1 MNWFAVSHKWNN
13 KKHSKWDNFQ
23 PVLSP
28 LSKDLENRLIYD
40 KDTAT
45 YFWKNEDKEAENLIH
60 LLDLNNEQLAKE
72 RQNKII
78 LLKTLF
84 GEQNGQ
90 KDFIKWISHPKS
102 KKDLIEFRRAIEV
115 VFDIKLEN

>member
-1 MNWFAVSHKWNN
+1 M
-13 KKHSKWDNFQ
+13 
-23 PVLSP
+23 
-28 LSKDLENRLIYD
+28 IYD
-40 KDTAT
+40 IHTAT
-45 YFWKNEDKEAENLIH
+45 YFWRNDDIEAENLIK
-60 LLDLNNEQLAKE
+60 LLDLNNPQLAKE

-102 KKDLIEFRRAIEV
+102 KQDLIEFRRALET
-115 VFDIKLEN
+115 VFDIKLKN